1 MMAINPSVQS
11 QVIAAAVAALNAA
24 AVGYTA
30 YRCRMAAFLPE
41 QLPAWNVIPE
51 DDDPD
56 YNTDAYSGTVAWKFR
71 FRVRCMVA
79 SVGEVDAA
87 ADPLFV
93 AACQAILADPTLG
106 GLAVV
111 TRIAGVKW
119 EREAKGEYD
128 QCAEVIVFESEF
140 GTSRSDPSVRVP

>member
-1 MMAINPSVQS
+1 MATPPSIQS
-11 QVIAAAVAALNAA
+11 QVIAAATAALNASTA
-24 AVGYTA
+24 GYTA
-30 YRCRMAAFLPE
+30 YRCRMAAFTPD

-51 DDDPD
+51 SGDPD
-56 YNTDAYSGTVAWKFR
+56 YSTAYSGSVDWKFR

-93 AACQAILADPTLG
+93 AGCQAILSDPTLG
-106 GLAVV
+106 GLATV
-111 TRIAGVKW
+111 TRIVDVKW

-140 GTSRSDPSVRVP
+140 GTSQNDPSVRVP